1 VSGAM
6 SFRER
11 LEAARSIDE
20 VIEIMERVSE
30 ASAGHRAFASARE
43 LQVHSQRATLCDG
56 EIGLPLVCLPPFMPG
71 SGAFQFTELA
81 KAFAGRRSLTV
92 VPNPGFAT
100 GEDPPASLPALSE
113 ALAGLVCD
121 AACGEPFVLVG
132 YSGGG
137 VIAHGVA
144 SRLERLEAPL
154 CGLIVLD
161 TFVAADRDTG
171 RLIAAVIADLARRPS
186 SRLML
191 SERQL
196 IATGA
201 YIRLFRD
208 WSPGPLRTPSLMLH
222 ASRPLPGV
230 TDGDRTAGYAL
241 AAAHVD
247 VPGDHFSILEA
258 DAATTAQPMERWI
271 RGLEPEPARAHAHG

>member
-1 VSGAM
+1 
-6 SFRER
+6 
-11 LEAARSIDE
+11 
-20 VIEIMERVSE
+20 
-30 ASAGHRAFASARE
+30 
-43 LQVHSQRATLCDG
+43 
-56 EIGLPLVCLPPFMPG
+56 MPG

-81 KAFAGRRSLTV
+81 KSFAGRRSLTV
-92 VPNPGFAT
+92 VPNPGFAV

-113 ALAGLVCD
+113 ALAELVRD
-121 AACGEPFVLVG
+121 ASGGEPFVLVG

-144 SRLERLEAPL
+144 AQLERMDAPL
-154 CGLIVLD
+154 GALIVLD
-161 TFVAADRDTG
+161 TFVAADRDTAH
-171 RLIAAVIADLARRPS
+171 LIASVVADLARRPS

-208 WSPGPLRTPSLMLH
+208 WSPGPLQTPSLMLH

-241 AAAHVD
+241 AAAHAD
-247 VPGDHFSILEA
+247 VPGDHFSILER
-258 DAATTAQPMERWI
+258 DAATTAQSMEQWI
-271 RGLEPEPARAHAHG
+271 RGLDPEPAGAHARG

>member
-1 VSGAM
+1 M

-11 LEAARSIDE
+11 LEGARSIDE

-30 ASAGHRAFASARE
+30 ASLGHRAFASARE
-43 LQVHSQRATLCDG
+43 LKVPSERVTLCDG

-81 KAFAGRRSLTV
+81 KAFASRRTLTV
-92 VPNPGFAT
+92 VPNPGFAA

-113 ALAGLVCD
+113 ALTEIVC
-121 AACGEPFVLVG
+121 AAVAGEPFVLVG

-137 VIAHGVA
+137 VIAHVVA
-144 SRLERLEAPL
+144 SHLERLGAPL
-154 CGLIVLD
+154 RGLIVLD
-161 TFVAADRDTG
+161 TFVAADPDTG
-171 RLIAAVIADLARRPS
+171 RLIASVIADLARRPS

-208 WSPGPLRTPSLMLH
+208 WAPGPLLTPSLMLH
-222 ASRPLPGV
+222 ASRALPGI
-230 TDGDRTAGYAL
+230 TDGDRSAGYAM
-241 AAAHVD
+241 AAVHAD
-247 VPGDHFSILEA
+247 VPGDHFSLLEA
-258 DAATTAQPMERWI
+258 DAATTAQSMEQWI
-271 RGLEPEPARAHAHG
+271 RGLELEPAGAHARG